1 MSAGTRCG
9 SDRPWRVRP
18 PVAQSNEAE
27 PGQLHTAPQQEDAYG
42 RALQAAAEED
52 GAAVARAPFLHR
64 YRLNARRRRGP

>member
-1 MSAGTRCG
+1 MSAGHA
-9 SDRPWRVRP
+9 VRQQSTP
-18 PVAQSNEAE
+18 TVRAPVAESGVAE

-52 GAAVARAPFLHR
+52 GAAVARTPFLHR